1 MSSRRTVVG
10 VSGSDGG
17 AMHLVNGKYQ
27 CRACGAVLDI
37 PHDKPTK
44 FSVETWGTPAIRML
58 MSDGK
63 EIHRC
68 VIAGSGKLADRE
80 SSENPVRTA
89 APALSL
95 DVALPRALTSPTV
108 ARHLTTSFLDANDN
122 DTVAADAGL
131 VVGELV
137 SNAVMHATGPIRLA
151 VSVEGMLPVEA
162 MLRIEVFDG
171 DDRVERVVLRQ
182 VDTGT
187 LGGRGLRIVN
197 TLAESWGTLRHDDGK
212 TVWAELLLPGRG
224 IEIAAST
231 HLPVT
236 ARRALPR
243 APHLSA

>member
-1 MSSRRTVVG
+1 
-10 VSGSDGG
+10 
-17 AMHLVNGKYQ
+17 MHLVNGKYQ
-27 CRACGAVLDI
+27 CRACGAVLDV

-44 FSVETWGTPAIRML
+44 FNVETFGTPAIRL
-58 MSDGK
+58 LLSGGK

-68 VIAGSGKLADRE
+68 VIAGSGKVADRE
-80 SSENPVRTA
+80 SSEDRLTTTA
-89 APALSL
+89 AAALSL
-95 DVALPRALTSPTV
+95 DVTLPRALTSPTV

-131 VVGELV
+131 VVSELV

-151 VSVEGMLPVEA
+151 VSVEGMLRGETV
-162 MLRIEVFDG
+162 LRVEVFDG
-171 DDRVERVVLRQ
+171 DDRVERVVLRH
-182 VDTGT
+182 VDAGT

-231 HLPVT
+231 HLPIT
-236 ARRALPR
+236 ERRAGRDPGALRQPG
-243 APHLSA
+243 